1 MLSDLRFALRSLAKS
16 PGFTAVAVLTLA
28 LGIGLSA
35 SSFSMAN
42 TFLLRDL
49 PYPHASELMRFR
61 GTSRQS
67 QALNLPV
74 GTAYELRES
83 LTSFSNVAHYS
94 FDTLQLGEPGLP
106 PEQAQAMI
114 ISENFL
120 EVLGVQPEL
129 GRNFLLSDSVPEK
142 AQVALLT
149 HREWFRHYAADP
161 TVIGRTVHINNTA
174 VTIIG
179 VLPALFDAPLVWGNI
194 DFILPRTNSASLR
207 THFNWVWMQAVG
219 RLKPGVSLSQ
229 AQSELSTLA
238 ARLALAH
245 PKDLAGVGIRAVTL
259 HDSNMDGI
267 SRNLLWLMTLLS
279 LAMLLIACANL
290 ASLQVARAFGRSHE
304 FAVRAALGGSRR
316 QLAVPL
322 LIESLVLALAG
333 GALGILVALWS
344 NDLIGR
350 FLYVNAEAGFA
361 ITLDARVVAFAALAS
376 LLSGLAF
383 GLAPSWLIAR
393 TSAVSALNQSSRG
406 ATSSRSHLRLKNTLI
421 VIELALAV
429 ALVGVAS
436 AFGVGAK
443 SFMQRQVGWDP
454 DGLFNAFVALSNTQ
468 YPNEAK
474 QRTFHTALLA
484 RLEKIPGV
492 EHAALET
499 NIPIYSLSNP
509 KPLAIEGQ
517 AAVEAGHE
525 PMTEIASVSP
535 DYFAVLRIPLKQ
547 GALFSPTLTEKDPL
561 VAVVNESFARQFW
574 PGQSPIGRRVNVD
587 NSGKWLQIIGVVGDV
602 QMIVRLDTPV
612 TRLQI
617 YIPLVQ
623 APTRYVGITLR
634 TSLAPASLTAGVRD
648 AVAAIDSTV
657 VVNQPGTVRGI
668 SERNLANIDLVI
680 INLGLSA
687 GMGLLIAAVGL
698 FGVISQ
704 LTHQRTRDIGV
715 RMALGAQ
722 NSDIVRLILRQGL
735 RLLLIGVILGIPGYF
750 VLTRVLQRTMPEMPL
765 PGLWLLAVN
774 LAVLG
779 TTMLF
784 ACWLPARRAA
794 KVDPMIALRAE

>member
-1 MLSDLRFALRSLAKS
+1 MLSDLRFAVRSLAKS
-16 PGFTAVAVLTLA
+16 PGFTAVAILTLA

-42 TFLLRDL
+42 AFLLRDL

-67 QALNLPV
+67 QTLNLPV

-83 LTSFSNVAHYS
+83 LTSFTNVALYS
-94 FDTLQLGEPGLP
+94 FDSLPLSEPGQP
-106 PEQAQAMI
+106 PEMCQGMMV
-114 ISENFL
+114 SENFL
-120 EVLGVQPEL
+120 ELLGIQPEL
-129 GRNFLLSDSVPEK
+129 GRSFVPSDSTAST
-142 AQVALLT
+142 AQVAIIT

-161 TVIGRTVHINNTA
+161 TVIGRTVHINDLPL
-174 VTIIG
+174 TIVG
-179 VLPALFDAPLVWGNI
+179 VLPATFDAPLVWGNV
-194 DFILPRTNSASLR
+194 DFILPRVNSASLR
-207 THFNWVWMQAVG
+207 TNFHDTWMQAVG
-219 RLKPGVSLSQ
+219 RLKPGVSLRQ
-229 AQSELSTLA
+229 AQSELSTVA

-245 PKDLAGVGIRAVTL
+245 SKDLTGIGLRASTL
-259 HDSNMDGI
+259 HDSNMDSI
-267 SRNLLWLMTLLS
+267 SRSILWLMTLLS

-316 QLAVPL
+316 QLALPP
-322 LIESLVLALAG
+322 LIESLLLALAG
-333 GALGILVALWS
+333 GILGILVALWS

-350 FLYVNAEAGFA
+350 CLYINNEPGFA
-361 ITLDARVVAFAALAS
+361 ITLDFRVFAFAALAS
-376 LLSGLAF
+376 LLSGIAF

-393 TSAVSALNQSSRG
+393 TSAVSALSQSSRG
-406 ATSSRSHLRLKNTLI
+406 STSSRSHQRLKNSLI

-429 ALVGVAS
+429 ALVGVAG

-454 DGLFNAFVALSNTQ
+454 DRLFNGFVALPSNQ
-468 YPNEAK
+468 YPHWPQ
-474 QRTFHTALLA
+474 QRTFQTALLA

-492 EHAALET
+492 DHAALES
-499 NIPIYSLSNP
+499 NIPVYSLSNP
-509 KPLAIEGQ
+509 KPLVVEGL
-517 AAVEAGHE
+517 AAAEPGHE
-525 PMTEIASVSP
+525 PMTETAGVTA
-535 DYFAVLRIPLKQ
+535 DYFATLRIPLKQ

-561 VAVVNESFARQFW
+561 VAVVNEAFARQFW
-574 PGQSPIGRRVNVD
+574 PGQNPIGRRIRVD
-587 NSGKWLQIIGVVGDV
+587 GSDKWLQIIGVVGDV

-612 TRLQI
+612 TRLQL
-617 YIPLVQ
+617 YTPLVQ
-623 APTRYVGITLR
+623 GPYRYFGITLR
-634 TSLAPASLTAGVRD
+634 TALTPESLTPAVRA
-648 AVAAIDSTV
+648 AVAAIDPTV
-657 VVNQPGTVRGI
+657 LVNQPGSVRGI
-668 SERNLANIDLVI
+668 SERSLANMDLAI

-722 NSDIVRLILRQGL
+722 NTDIIRLILQQGL
-735 RLLLIGVILGIPGYF
+735 RLLLIGVAIGIPGYF
-750 VLTRVLQRTMPEMPL
+750 TLARVLQHTMPEMPL

-774 LAVLG
+774 LAVLSA
-779 TTMLF
+779 TMLL
-784 ACWLPARRAA
+784 ACYLPARRAA